1 MLWMLITLFTVLVVF
16 ELVQTKIMHY
26 SSLAYFPITYLASL
40 RLWMLAK
47 HKEVLL
53 WWEISLLIF
62 LSLLFAVA
70 MVLIYFIGN
79 TPSLL
84 WTNLTINDV
93 FALDNLKASV
103 VWPSSIL
110 WLSALFFIGMLVS
123 LFMANRGPGKGAVIG
138 IILSVSILA
147 QSIVYLVVPRI
158 EGYTQRAAIEIYKE
172 LAEKDVVV
180 VTYGF
185 KTYAD
190 HFYLK
195 RNPEDIAHFEEINAA
210 TVNGLTVYV
219 VTRSNVVQNKG
230 VPSEWTFLENRNGF
244 VLYEIPEEAFPNP

>member
-1 MLWMLITLFTVLVVF
+1 M
-16 ELVQTKIMHY
+16 
-26 SSLAYFPITYLASL
+26 TYLASL

-47 HKEVLL
+47 HKEALR
-53 WWEISLLIF
+53 WWEISLLVV
-62 LSLLFAVA
+62 LSLLFFAA

-79 TPSLL
+79 NPSLL
-84 WTNLTINDV
+84 WTNIAINDV

-103 VWPSSIL
+103 VWPASIL
-110 WLSALFFIGMLVS
+110 WLAGLFFGDAGISFYGKPRSWKRSGYGNHFVRVYFGS
-123 LFMANRGPGKGAVIG
+123 IHCVFGCASNR
-138 IILSVSILA
+138 
-147 QSIVYLVVPRI
+147 
-158 EGYTQRAAIEIYKE
+158 GYTQRAAIEIYKE

-195 RNPEDIAHFEEINAA
+195 RKSEDIAHFEEVNTT
-210 TVNGLTVYV
+210 TVNGRSVYV

-230 VPSEWTFLENRNGF
+230 VPSEWTFLSNRNGF
-244 VLYEIPEEAFPNP
+244 VLYEIPAEFLPKS